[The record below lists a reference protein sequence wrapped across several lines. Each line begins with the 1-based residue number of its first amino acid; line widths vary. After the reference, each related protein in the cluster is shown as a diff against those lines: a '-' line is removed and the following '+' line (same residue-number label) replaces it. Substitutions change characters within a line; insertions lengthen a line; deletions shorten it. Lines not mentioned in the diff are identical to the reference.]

1 VARGKTKTGGAAA
14 TTGVIP
20 GRYALSV
27 GQPPTTAPDGW
38 RWTLLTDVARLE
50 TGHTP
55 SRKHPEY
62 WDGDIPWIGIRDAT
76 ENHGRV
82 LRDTAQHTNQAG
94 IDNSSARLLPAHTV
108 CLSRTASVGYVVVMD
123 RPMATSQDFVNW
135 VCGEGLDWRYLMY
148 VLLAEKESYSMFS
161 HGTTHQTIYF
171 PEVKAFHVCLPP
183 LDEQRRIAG
192 VLSAFDEKIEH
203 NEEMADRL
211 RRLLQLRSEEL
222 FDAAEVD
229 LPLTAVARFVNGRAF
244 TKDANGSGRPIL
256 RIKELNGGVSE
267 STLWADLEVDLENV
281 ARPGDLLF
289 SWSGSLDVYRW
300 GGPEALINQHI
311 FKVIPM
317 PEYPVWLAESWVR
330 LHLPEFQAIAAGKAT
345 TMGHIQRRHLEEA
358 LVPAPG
364 SEVINGVRESLDAMD
379 ALRTG
384 LLVEN
389 LKLRAV
395 RDLLMSKLVS
405 GQLRVSRTYDPSNAT
420 GFSSEDAVTAVALH
434 GEPGLIP

>member
-27 GQPPTTAPDGW
+27 GQPPTSAPDGW

-108 CLSRTASVGYVVVMD
+108 CLSRTASVGYVVVMG

-192 VLSAFDEKIEH
+192 VLSACDEKIEH

-267 STLWADLEVDLENV
+267 STLWTDLEVDLENV
-281 ARPGDLLF
+281 AQPGDLLF

-364 SEVINGVRESLDAMD
+364 SGVINGVRESLDAMD

-420 GFSSEDAVTAVALH
+420 GSSSEDAVTAVA
-434 GEPGLIP
+434 

>member
-1 VARGKTKTGGAAA
+1 
-14 TTGVIP
+14 
-20 GRYALSV
+20 
-27 GQPPTTAPDGW
+27 
-38 RWTLLTDVARLE
+38 
-50 TGHTP
+50 
-55 SRKHPEY
+55 
-62 WDGDIPWIGIRDAT
+62 
-76 ENHGRV
+76 
-82 LRDTAQHTNQAG
+82 
-94 IDNSSARLLPAHTV
+94 
-108 CLSRTASVGYVVVMD
+108 VMG

-192 VLSAFDEKIEH
+192 VLSACDEKIEH

-267 STLWADLEVDLENV
+267 STLWTDLEVDLENV
-281 ARPGDLLF
+281 AQPGDLLF
-289 SWSGSLDVYRW
+289 SWSGSLDVDRW

-364 SEVINGVRESLDAMD
+364 SGVINGVRESLDAMD

-420 GFSSEDAVTAVALH
+420 GSSSEDAVTAVA
-434 GEPGLIP
+434 